1 MKEVR
6 VSRTG
11 FPGIGNFSWMNYFV
25 KVLSN
30 KYKVII
36 DSKHPD
42 IVFCS
47 NLHYNEGEFDYFT
60 KDTIRSLDYYGK
72 NIKSIFLTGEAS
84 SHAFHSKLQE
94 SNNSYCLG
102 YIHNNNP
109 RYLRF
114 PTYVL
119 DVFVLHNEGGMFDSP
134 FKWMVEPKNYENIS
148 KEKKYFCSVVQS
160 SDEYNRGVMFDLISK
175 DHFIKSSGPWRATS
189 PDFDLNKLK
198 YHNGQ
203 YIGKIDGL
211 TYRDKIDFF
220 KDTVFNIAFQYTN
233 EDYITQEKIVHAF
246 AGNCIPIY
254 KGNKFIEEEGF
265 NPESFINTHRY
276 NSLEEAYEVIKDVYN
291 NKHKLKKMVEAPIFI
306 DNKLP
311 VYFDEAYLLA
321 FFEKIID

>member
-1 MKEVR
+1 MREIR
-6 VSRTG
+6 LSRSG

-36 DSKHPD
+36 DSKNPD
-42 IVFCS
+42 LVFCS

-60 KDTIRSLDYYGK
+60 NDTIYSLEHYGK
-72 NIKSIFLTGEAS
+72 NIKSVFLTGEAS
-84 SHAFHSKLQE
+84 SHAFHQKLQE
-94 SNNSYCLG
+94 GNNSYVLG
-102 YIHNNNP
+102 YTHIDHP

-114 PTYVL
+114 PTYIL
-119 DVFVLHNEGGMFDSP
+119 DVFVLHNEGGMFDHP
-134 FKWMVEPKNYENIS
+134 FNWLTEKKNYENII
-148 KEKKYFCSVVQS
+148 KDKKHFCSVVQKS
-160 SDEYNRGVMFDLISK
+160 VEHNREIMFDLIAK
-175 DHFIKSSGPWRATS
+175 DFFIKSSGPWRATS
-189 PDFDLNKLK
+189 PEFDLNKNK

-211 TYRDKIDFF
+211 TYKDKIEFF
-220 KDTVFNIAFQYTN
+220 KDTIFNIAFQYTN

-276 NSLEEAYEVIKDVYN
+276 NTLEEAYSVIREMYSDKN
-291 NKHKLKKMVEAPIFI
+291 KLKNMIEAPIFV

-311 VYFDEAYLLA
+311 IYFNEEYLLA
-321 FFEKIID
+321 FFDKILD